1 SFPRATRRDGKNSR
15 AWWKLQRGFGY
26 GRMKEAWVIC
36 LSAAGGKPC
45 ISCRRSV
52 RTDAGS
58 GSSTAPAWPEIS
70 TEAKVTPSIVDLIIM
85 LLAEFLL
92 LFVQSRLS
100 APPEYR
106 QPQRSQSTR

>member
-1 SFPRATRRDGKNSR
+1 GKNSR

-36 LSAAGGKPC
+36 FSAAGGKPC

-70 TEAKVTPSIVDLIIM
+70 TEAKVTPSVIVLIMM
-85 LLAEFLL
+85 LLAESLL
-92 LFVQSRLS
+92 LLARSRLS
-100 APPEYR
+100 APPEYHQQQHR
-106 QPQRSQSTR
+106 